1 MSSSPSAGSATASS
15 SSGSSQQY
23 GRVCT
28 LLVSNKAGKAL
39 DLSALRIKFSVKR
52 SGVMTPN
59 TADIYIYNLDE
70 STAQL
75 IKKEFTRVILQA
87 GYVDNYGVIFTG
99 NIKWAWTGR
108 ESATDTVLNLVCG
121 DGDSAY
127 NFAIVN
133 KTLAKGS
140 SPNDHLNAALTSMYE
155 AGLGPNYVGT
165 LPIYQLPRGKVMY
178 GAARDHL
185 KSIADTHGFTW
196 SIQDGQIV
204 FIKDTAYLPGQ
215 AVVLS
220 TKTGL
225 VGQPQQTIEGIM
237 MKSLLNPKLKIH
249 GRVQIDNRSVLTYKL
264 NPNVPGSPANYP
276 VPLNHDGFYY
286 ILVAEHVG
294 DTRGTPWYSNLQT
307 LSVDVSSNPLNS
319 VQVGG
324 GGF

>member
-1 MSSSPSAGSATASS
+1 MSNQSPSAGSASAQQ
-15 SSGSSQQY
+15 GSAEQF

-39 DLSALRIKFSVKR
+39 DLSAMRIKFAVKR
-52 SGVMTPN
+52 SGIMTPN

-70 STAQL
+70 TTATL
-75 IKKEFTRVILQA
+75 IKKEFTHVILQA

-99 NIKWAWTGR
+99 NIKWAWIGR

-133 KTLAKGS
+133 QSLAKGS
-140 SPNDHLNAALTSMYE
+140 SPNDQLNAALTSMYQ
-155 AGLGPNYVGT
+155 AGIQKNYVGT
-165 LPIYQLPRGKVMY
+165 LPATKLPRGKVMY

-196 SIQDGQIV
+196 SIQDGQMV
-204 FIKDTAYLPGQ
+204 FIKDTTYLPGQ
-215 AVVLS
+215 ATVLT

-225 VGQPQQTIEGIM
+225 VGEPQQTIEGIM
-237 MKSLLNPKLKIH
+237 IKCLMNPKLKIH
-249 GRVQIDNRSVLTYKL
+249 GRVQIDNKSVQTYKL
-264 NPNVPGSPANYP
+264 NLDVPGSPANYP
-276 VPLNHDGFYY
+276 VPLSNDGMYY

-294 DTRGTPWYSNLQT
+294 DTRGQQWYSNLQT
-307 LSVDVSSNPLNS
+307 LNIDVSSNPLNS

-324 GGF
+324 GL